1 MNTTEIYKM
10 CYEIYRDLR
19 GKNAYDP
26 IDEDIL
32 NTIFRLYNTTE
43 IDWLEVKALWIE
55 WLNEGNLS
63 IDRQI
68 RNANNR
74 NRMLWAL
81 QANQF

>member
-1 MNTTEIYKM
+1 MNTPEMYGI

-32 NTIFRLYNTTE
+32 NTIIRLYNTTE
-43 IDWLEVKALWIE
+43 IDWLEVRALWIE
-55 WLNEGNLS
+55 WLNEGKLS
-63 IDRQI
+63 INDQI
-68 RNANNR
+68 RNARNR

-81 QANQF
+81 QANQY